1 VYITSDA
8 DKDYGDGS
16 TTNVSS
22 SKMSD
27 RSTARGSNRVK
38 GMSVLQTLPPRPFAI
53 PPAMLEKSEVE
64 KFRQVL
70 NRHSIDTS
78 QWGKAEGTKTVE
90 HLFWEVNKQR
100 GSILTGMSG
109 TSGTL
114 KRVTRLLKIRLIA
127 DIFGVEHV
135 LVSRMQFM
143 HDGRHVQRRQVPL
156 KKLKWNISSQEDITP
171 HDQTFYAE
179 DCPHTDSWHSS
190 CVNALQERLGLSER
204 VLQTQFEQDVH
215 MYSYHTEDNVKSSGY
230 PGLNTLY
237 CVHQVTFRVVDP
249 DHPR

>member
-1 VYITSDA
+1 
-8 DKDYGDGS
+8 
-16 TTNVSS
+16 
-22 SKMSD
+22 
-27 RSTARGSNRVK
+27 
-38 GMSVLQTLPPRPFAI
+38 
-53 PPAMLEKSEVE
+53 
-64 KFRQVL
+64 
-70 NRHSIDTS
+70 
-78 QWGKAEGTKTVE
+78 
-90 HLFWEVNKQR
+90 
-100 GSILTGMSG
+100 
-109 TSGTL
+109 
-114 KRVTRLLKIRLIA
+114 LLKIRLIA

-249 DHPR
+249 DHPRVACLGLPQGQEFATADGDFNFNAVKELEEEVPIGSQLNIWSWSCDKELLTPK